1 MSKEACLLCDW
12 ISVEPPGGWLLDDQ
26 YFVMGV
32 APDFEVPG
40 WYFLAMRRHGEGPM
54 SMSPAEAGAYG
65 PTLVSCTAAVKE
77 ATGAERVYV
86 IAYGELYPHWHCLI
100 SPRGAD
106 IPAELRGPAL
116 FSGRSQLIDIQLSI
130 EVAEITR
137 KILRRH
143 RETDMGQ
150 PS

>member
-1 MSKEACLLCDW
+1 M
-12 ISVEPPGGWLLDDQ
+12 LDDP
-26 YFVMGV
+26 YFVIGI

-54 SMSPAEAGAYG
+54 SMSPDEAGAYG
-65 PTLVSCTAAVKE
+65 PILVSCTSAVKE

-100 SPRGAD
+100 SPRSAE
-106 IPAELRGPAL
+106 IPAGLRGPAL
-116 FSGRSQLIDIQLSI
+116 FSGRSQLIDVQRSI
-130 EVAEITR
+130 EVSEVTR
-137 KILRRH
+137 KILLRH
-143 RETDMGQ
+143 HETDEGQ